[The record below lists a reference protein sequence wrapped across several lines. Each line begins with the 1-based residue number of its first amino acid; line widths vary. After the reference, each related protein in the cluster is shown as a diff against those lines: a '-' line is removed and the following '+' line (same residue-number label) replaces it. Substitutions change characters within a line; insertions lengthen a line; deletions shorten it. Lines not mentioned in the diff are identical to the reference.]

1 MYLQRLNE
9 GNDPSLDRIVREF
22 DKYYA
27 PPSYAEKLDN
37 GLYGISYT
45 NNYASDRS
53 NDRLEVNLTCG
64 IDITN
69 NKYCEN
75 IAIFYNDE
83 MTYDVQGDSFPYKDY
98 ESLVGSVAQ
107 DLEFMSKAIREFQ
120 NKTRQHNLI
129 TYDLLND
136 KFRYKLLKAVDNLK
150 KDLEDIVR

>member
-9 GNDPSLDRIVREF
+9 GKDPSLDRIVREF

-27 PPSYAEKLDN
+27 PPSYAEKLGN

-45 NNYASDRS
+45 NKYASGRS

-64 IDITN
+64 VDTID
-69 NKYCEN
+69 NKYSEN

-98 ESLVGSVAQ
+98 ESLVESVAQ
-107 DLEFMSKAIREFQ
+107 DVDFMSKAIREFQ

-136 KFRYKLLKAVDNLK
+136 KFRNKLLREVDNLK
-150 KDLEDIVR
+150 KDLDDIVR